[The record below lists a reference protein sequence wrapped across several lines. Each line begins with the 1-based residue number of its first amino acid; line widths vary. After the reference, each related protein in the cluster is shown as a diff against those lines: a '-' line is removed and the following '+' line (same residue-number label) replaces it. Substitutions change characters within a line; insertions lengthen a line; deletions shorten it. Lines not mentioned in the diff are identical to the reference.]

1 MPRAKLKALS
11 DPRGT
16 KARGLRSAPSSR
28 PRAAELKPSKRPKRR
43 PPVEELRKAPPQ
55 ERFGTIYRRL
65 KKEYPEAKCALVFSN
80 PHEMLFATILSA
92 QCTDEM
98 VNKVT
103 AKLFQKYRSL
113 EDYANADPLELQ
125 ADIKPTGFFRQKT
138 KSLQSTARKL
148 LQDFNG
154 EVPQTMEEL
163 VTLPGAARKTANI
176 VLGNAFGKVEGI
188 AVDTHVRRVSQRLGL
203 THGQDPVRIEQDLMK
218 IVPKSRWFQ
227 MTYLFIEHGR
237 KVCKAPVPRC
247 EDCVINDLCPS
258 SRV

>member
-1 MPRAKLKALS
+1 MPGAKVKTSPRPSRKERAG
-11 DPRGT
+11 D
-16 KARGLRSAPSSR
+16 SSR
-28 PRAAELKPSKRPKRR
+28 KGTAPAVSEAGRRRSSAGDRRAA
-43 PPVEELRKAPPQ
+43 APA
-55 ERFGTIYRRL
+55 ERFSTIYRRL
-65 KKEYPEAKCALVFSN
+65 KKEYPEARCALNFSN

-103 AKLFQKYRSL
+103 SKLFHKYRTL
-113 EDYANADPLELQ
+113 GDYANADPLEFQ
-125 ADIKPTGFFRQKT
+125 KDIKSTGFFRQKT
-138 KSLQSTARKL
+138 KSIQATARKL
-148 LQDFNG
+148 LEDFDG
-154 EVPQTMEEL
+154 AVPGSMEEL

-188 AVDTHVRRVSQRLGL
+188 AVDTHVRRLSQRLGL
-203 THGQDPVRIEQDLMK
+203 TQQHDPVRIERDLMQ
-218 IVPKSRWFQ
+218 IVPKPKWFH

-247 EDCVINDLCPS
+247 EECVVNDLCPS